1 MIFHIHPCPHPRFLH
16 IYNIYSKGKRH
27 FKVQSY
33 TFFYKMEENPI
44 KFLQFV
50 RFVYLLPSNLTY
62 V

>member
-1 MIFHIHPCPHPRFLH
+1 MIFHIHLCPHPRFYTYI
-16 IYNIYSKGKRH
+16 IYIEHGKRH